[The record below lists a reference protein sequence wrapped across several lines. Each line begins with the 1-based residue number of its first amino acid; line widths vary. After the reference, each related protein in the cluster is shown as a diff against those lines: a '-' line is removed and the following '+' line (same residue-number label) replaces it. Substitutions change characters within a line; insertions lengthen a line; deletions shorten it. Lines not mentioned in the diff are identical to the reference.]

1 VKLLLLFR
9 LWNYLRGYVII
20 IVEGYFIEKFIN
32 ICAKRRIQLWDIR
45 IQKQY
50 LAVMRMTVK
59 GFRLIRPV
67 ARKTGCR
74 VRLLKK
80 TGLPFVLNKYRRRK
94 AFYAGA
100 VLFLILVNVLSA
112 FIWSIEISG
121 NEELEQAFIE
131 EALAENGIRTGVLKY
146 RIDTDKA
153 VTGMML
159 RIDKLAWISINIR
172 GTKVRVDLRE
182 RIDVPEVVPR
192 DIPCDV
198 IARKDGMIR
207 QVIAKEGIETVAQ
220 GDTVKKG
227 QVLISGSIPV
237 KDGQDRSRLVHAMG
251 TVQART
257 WYEAEAPVILDRTE
271 RLRTG
276 RVITDSSLVLF
287 SGEINLF
294 RRKNRFDEYSVVREA
309 KKLSIGEDLVFPAQW
324 ITVKYIEEKVVHA
337 YVSTQDAKREAA
349 AEAYIKAL
357 GQVPDDAQIVE
368 RIENFIERDGNITA
382 RVTLECIEDIGM
394 SRRIG
399 GN

>member
-20 IVEGYFIEKFIN
+20 IVEGFFIEKFIN
-32 ICAKRRIQLWDIR
+32 ICAKRRIQLWDVR

-59 GFRLIRPV
+59 GFRVIRPV
-67 ARKTGCR
+67 AKKSGCR

-94 AFYAGA
+94 AFFAGA
-100 VLFLILVNVLSA
+100 VLFLILINILASFV
-112 FIWSIEISG
+112 WSIEISG
-121 NEELEQAFIE
+121 NSELEQALIE
-131 EALAENGIRTGVLKY
+131 EALAESGIRTGVFKY
-146 RIDTDKA
+146 RIDTDRA

-159 RIDKLAWISINIR
+159 RMDKLAWISIDIR

-182 RIDVPEVVPR
+182 RIDVPEIVPR
-192 DIPCDV
+192 DIPCDI
-198 IARKDGMIR
+198 IARKDGIIR
-207 QVIAKEGIETVAQ
+207 QVTAKEGIEAVSQ

-227 QVLISGSIPV
+227 QVLIAGSIPI
-237 KDGQDRSRLVHAMG
+237 KGGEDRYRLVHAMG
-251 TVQART
+251 TVKART
-257 WYEAEAPVILDRTE
+257 WYEAEAPVVLDRTE

-287 SGEINLF
+287 SREIDLF
-294 RRKNRFDEYSVVREA
+294 RRKNRFQDYSVSRTGR
-309 KKLSIGEDLVFPAQW
+309 KLSIGEDLVFPAEW
-324 ITVKYIEEKVVHA
+324 ITIRYFEEKVVHA
-337 YVSTQDAKREAA
+337 YVSREDAMREAA
-349 AEAYIKAL
+349 AEAYSRAL
-357 GQVPDDAQIVE
+357 EQVPDETQIVE
-368 RIENFIERDGNITA
+368 KIERFIEQDGNITA